1 MVGDDRWDIL
11 NGILDEM
18 DIKKGEG
25 PKQHWMI
32 IGPRGIGKSHLLTLL
47 YHKVR
52 KDRKLNKKWIPLLF
66 PEDLRRVGNLYKFLE
81 RALNEIILELEK
93 KESTVSGELKQKVK
107 QINQVPMRERAD
119 NFFSLVSWVYE
130 QTGKHIV
137 LITENLQRLLGKKL
151 PVIEQKKLRAFLQ
164 TSDALLIIG
173 SATTVFDALH
183 DHSHPFYHFFHIR
196 RLEDL
201 SFLDMKT
208 LIIDILAQRQHVEL
222 KKETIE
228 GNGRLKALYSF
239 TGGNPRMAVFLADIL
254 STELPEEII
263 ELMDGVLDELT
274 PYFESIINATPDCF
288 EEVINTLAAFEPAQS
303 PGEIAGHLEI
313 PQTTVRSY
321 LKKLKEDGYVKVAF
335 SKGKSNYYCLN
346 EYLYRV
352 WYQMRDSSHRE
363 ETRWLMELLLMIYS
377 REIIIEEKKRLDAL
391 ADEGQPVII
400 YKKLIDQTAKFIDYN
415 PDYCKVIEWC
425 VDSMAPDRK
434 KVTKKDQ
441 KKQKFLVE
449 AFDYFENK
457 QYDKAIKICENILN
471 INPKKEFVYLLWG
484 ECLRKQGRYNEAIKK
499 FKETTE
505 LNPDSDQGYLRWG
518 YCLRDQGCYEKAIE
532 KFKDV
537 INVNPESFEAYGARG
552 DCLRDLELYNE
563 SEKQYRKALEI
574 NKYYEDAYIA
584 WGHSYYK
591 QSLYKKAIEKCK
603 ELIELNPKAERGYL
617 YWGDVLVKQNL
628 YEEAINKYK
637 IVINLNPKSEGAF
650 GSWGNCLKKQE
661 RYDEAIEKYKKVIE
675 INPKSKAVYF
685 LWGDCFRLQNRYEEA
700 IEKVKKGMEL
710 SVDYING
717 YFLWGDCLRLQGRY
731 EEAIEIFKK
740 LLELK
745 PEFGPG
751 YYLWG
756 ECLLWQR
763 KYEEAVA
770 FYEKYNSKIKIPY
783 TIYSYGRCL
792 MEVKR
797 YDDAIKQF
805 EKMID
810 SQPDFYDTYLPYG
823 QLLERKEEKEDALI
837 AYLTYIRLVYVT
849 LAGDFDFQEIF
860 NKHIVP
866 LLNKLDSQEYVKQF
880 YASEKKTFSD
890 SQLGILLILLEKYDV
905 VNDHIKDII
914 KVYLGKNGEEKKE
927 FDLFIF
933 TIKLSVWLKLIEG
946 NLHEVLKLVE
956 MYVEYI
962 NALENDKE
970 KESTVL
976 NFFLDL
982 FRNQI
987 NFNIDVENVKK
998 VLKRMEDEEGVP
1010 FSDVISKVWT
1020 CLSEPDSIEAQ
1031 RYLAEKA
1038 IVEVVKEIKK
1048 LKEKPQKEK
1057 KVKEIKDE
1065 AAF

>member
-1 MVGDDRWDIL
+1 MYAYNPRRKTYQQLEKSMVGDDRWDIL

-52 KDRKLNKKWIPLLF
+52 KNRKLNKKWIPLLF
-66 PEDLRRVGNLYKFLE
+66 PEDLRRVGSLYKFLE
-81 RALNEIILELEK
+81 RALNEIIQELEK
-93 KESTVSGELKQKVK
+93 KESTVSDELKQKIK

-130 QTGKHIV
+130 QTGRHII

-183 DHSHPFYHFFHIR
+183 DHSHPFYHFYHIR

-201 SFLDMKT
+201 SFEDMKT
-208 LIIDILAQRQHVEL
+208 LIVDILAQRQHVEL
-222 KKETIE
+222 TRETSE

-254 STELPEEII
+254 STELPGEML

-313 PQTTVRSY
+313 PQSTVRSY
-321 LKKLKEDGYVKVAF
+321 LKKLKEDAYVRIAF

-363 ETRWLMELLLMIYS
+363 ETRWLMELLLMLFS
-377 REIIIEEKKRLDAL
+377 REKIIEEKNKLDTFAN
-391 ADEGQPVII
+391 EGQSAFS
-400 YKKLIDQTAKFIDYN
+400 YKKLIGQAGRFLDSN
-415 PDYCKVIEWC
+415 PDYCKVIELC
-425 VDSMAPDRK
+425 ADSMAPGRK
-434 KVTKKDQ
+434 KITKKNQ
-441 KKQKFLVE
+441 KEQKFLKE
-449 AFDYFENK
+449 AFDCFEDE
-457 QYDKAIKICENILN
+457 QYDKVIKICENIKN
-471 INPKKEFVYLLWG
+471 VKQETEFVYSLWG
-484 ECLRKQGRYNEAIKK
+484 VCLFQSGR
-499 FKETTE
+499 
-505 LNPDSDQGYLRWG
+505 
-518 YCLRDQGCYEKAIE
+518 
-532 KFKDV
+532 
-537 INVNPESFEAYGARG
+537 
-552 DCLRDLELYNE
+552 
-563 SEKQYRKALEI
+563 
-574 NKYYEDAYIA
+574 
-584 WGHSYYK
+584 
-591 QSLYKKAIEKCK
+591 
-603 ELIELNPKAERGYL
+603 
-617 YWGDVLVKQNL
+617 
-628 YEEAINKYK
+628 YEEAILKLNKVLE
-637 IVINLNPKSEGAF
+637 INPKMDVVFAPLGV
-650 GSWGNCLKKQE
+650 CLWEVGRYEESVEKCKKG
-661 RYDEAIEKYKKVIE
+661 IE
-675 INPKSKAVYF
+675 INPKSEDSYLV
-685 LWGDCFRLQNRYEEA
+685 WGTSLGLKRQYEEA
-700 IEKVKKGMEL
+700 IEKFKRVIEL
-710 SVDYING
+710 NPKSEIG
-717 YFLWGDCLRLQGRY
+717 YCLWGKCLMQQSRY
-731 EEAIEIFKK
+731 TEAIEIFKK
-740 LLELK
+740 LLEIK

-751 YYLWG
+751 YSLWG
-756 ECLLWQR
+756 ECLLEQK
-763 KYEEAVA
+763 KYVEAVA
-770 FYEKYNSKIKIPY
+770 FYEKYNSKIKIPFA
-783 TIYSYGRCL
+783 IHSYGKCL

-810 SQPDFYDTYLPYG
+810 NQPDFYDPYLPYG

-837 AYLTYIRLVYVT
+837 AYLTYIRLGFVS

-890 SQLGILLILLEKYDV
+890 SQLGILLILLAKYDV
-905 VNDHIKDII
+905 VSDHIKDII

-927 FDLFIF
+927 FELFIF
-933 TIKLSVWLKLIEG
+933 TIKLSVWLKLVEG
-946 NLHEVLKLVE
+946 ILHEVLKFVDI
-956 MYVEYI
+956 YIEYI
-962 NALENDKE
+962 KVLKTAKE
-970 KESTVL
+970 KENEVL

-987 NFNIDVENVKK
+987 KFDIDVENVKK
-998 VLKRMEDEEGVP
+998 VLKRMEDEEEVP
-1010 FSDVISKVWT
+1010 FSDVISKVWI
-1020 CLSEPDSIEAQ
+1020 CLSEPDSVEAQ
-1031 RYLAEKA
+1031 RYLTEKA
-1038 IVEVVKEIKK
+1038 IAEVVKEIKK
-1048 LKEKPQKEK
+1048 LEEKPQREK
-1057 KVKEIKDE
+1057 KAKEIKVE
-1065 AAF
+1065 VAF